1 MCFGQFEISQVK
13 VIIIISMC
21 LLFFNLERE
30 EKLLKKDFNFKM
42 MDD

>member
-13 VIIIISMC
+13 VIIIIIMC